1 MSRGTVVKI
10 SKVKPFIFSDMYESK
25 MLLDDKNSESKDIH
39 LNHGKLKIGGKLD
52 YGAHGTKEEPYDEA
66 YIILK
71 GKCKL
76 LLDGKLLDVEAG
88 DIVFIPGGVKHS
100 LDNTEGIENLEI
112 VTIWTG
118 PPPKGKNYIYDMRL
132 EQWGKSFETINDK

>member
-1 MSRGTVVKI
+1 MNYLEKEY
-10 SKVKPFIFSDMYESK
+10 KVNEQGMIVEEIENLIDKGLNKKSNPHHGREPFIFSDMYESK

-71 GKCKL
+71 GK
-76 LLDGKLLDVEAG
+76 
-88 DIVFIPGGVKHS
+88 S
-100 LDNTEGIENLEI
+100 LTIEYALS
-112 VTIWTG
+112 
-118 PPPKGKNYIYDMRL
+118 KRL
-132 EQWGKSFETINDK
+132 